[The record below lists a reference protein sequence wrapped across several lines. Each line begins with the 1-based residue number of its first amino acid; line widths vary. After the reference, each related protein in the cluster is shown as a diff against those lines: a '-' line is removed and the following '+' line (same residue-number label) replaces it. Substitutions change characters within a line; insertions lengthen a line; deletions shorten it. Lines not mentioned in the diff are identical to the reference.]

1 MDILLGR
8 KHVEIGETKL
18 PKEMILSGVSSSEDP
33 RLVAFQT
40 ILYVSCFYVTHLTEM
55 PTKKNA
61 KTMTIQDDVDP
72 YGHQASYN
80 QSLIVGEKQAYTKS

>member
-1 MDILLGR
+1 MLLCY
-8 KHVEIGETKL
+8 
-18 PKEMILSGVSSSEDP
+18 SSY
-33 RLVAFQT
+33 RNAN
-40 ILYVSCFYVTHLTEM
+40 
-55 PTKKNA
+55 KKNA